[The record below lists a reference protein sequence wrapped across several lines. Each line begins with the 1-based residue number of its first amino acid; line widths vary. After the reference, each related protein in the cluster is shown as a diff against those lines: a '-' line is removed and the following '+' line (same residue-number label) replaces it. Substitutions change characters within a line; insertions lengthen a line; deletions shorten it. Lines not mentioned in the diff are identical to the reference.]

1 MKNCFIIILLS
12 VFMVPDSHAS
22 VIKVCERCNH
32 IDLLKAI
39 ASSRPYDTIIISGG
53 FYEVENVII
62 KHPLVIL
69 GEKDATIK
77 SKSGDEVFTVLA
89 DSTTIS
95 GLTIRDVTTSYMKER
110 SGIRIKR
117 ANHFTI
123 SNNILIDCFFGIYI
137 EHGTHGEIYNNEL
150 RGNATT
156 EAESGNGIHAWYSDY
171 LEIYDNTVMGHR
183 DGIYFEFVN
192 DSKIINNHSEKN
204 KRYGLHFMFSNDD
217 SYQDNTFLNN
227 GVGVAVMFS
236 RRIEMRR
243 NVFEKNW
250 GRSAYGL
257 LLKEIYD
264 AEILN
269 NKFKENTIGIFVEG
283 SNRINYHFNDFNRNG
298 WALKF
303 SGGCED
309 NEISQNNFIDN
320 SLDLVVNT
328 KLSSNRFYK
337 NYWSEYSGYDLD
349 KDQLGDV
356 PHYPVKLF
364 SYVLDKAPEAI
375 VLMRSLFVD
384 IINFS
389 EKISPVFTPKD
400 VMDDSPL
407 MFPVN
412 D

>member
-1 MKNCFIIILLS
+1 
-12 VFMVPDSHAS
+12 
-22 VIKVCERCNH
+22 
-32 IDLLKAI
+32 
-39 ASSRPYDTIIISGG
+39 
-53 FYEVENVII
+53 
-62 KHPLVIL
+62 
-69 GEKDATIK
+69 
-77 SKSGDEVFTVLA
+77 
-89 DSTTIS
+89 
-95 GLTIRDVTTSYMKER
+95 
-110 SGIRIKR
+110 
-117 ANHFTI
+117 
-123 SNNILIDCFFGIYI
+123 
-137 EHGTHGEIYNNEL
+137 
-150 RGNATT
+150 
-156 EAESGNGIHAWYSDY
+156 
-171 LEIYDNTVMGHR
+171 
-183 DGIYFEFVN
+183 
-192 DSKIINNHSEKN
+192 
-204 KRYGLHFMFSNDD
+204 
-217 SYQDNTFLNN
+217 
-227 GVGVAVMFS
+227 MFS

-243 NVFEKNW
+243 NIFEKNW